1 MPKTCGILNRPNGQL
16 WSTGDPQKLYRGVA
30 PRATFS
36 ALAAVARGLG
46 HLGVVTDHGMFRRM
60 PLLVRYAGAFYP
72 SLAFR
77 VMCDYLQ
84 VPPENIVIIPGKHI
98 ILRQA
103 RRPPA
108 GPAHDIVIPIDAY
121 GSMLINYI
129 GSWERLKHYNFVD
142 ILQASQ
148 NRDELE
154 MWTEELAGKLVVISD
169 VSTGSTDIGDIPLDV
184 DFPLSGLH
192 TNIMHNILTETFLR
206 PLSMAEMLG
215 IELVLLLLLL
225 GLSVLLPARGF
236 EVGALGVSLGYLGF
250 AAGCFF
256 YAHTVGNLLRPLL
269 MVSFATVTL
278 AVAHYMQE
286 EKAKLEGLRQRDRI
300 RSTFGRYVSNS
311 VVDELLE
318 SPRGLAMGG
327 ELRQITLLVSDLRGF
342 TSLSARLSPHEVL
355 EILNR
360 YFERML
366 DIIEHYRGTV
376 DELQGDG
383 ILAFFGA
390 PWAAPDDPERAVAC
404 AIAMQIALRDVNAEQ
419 HLRNLPELAMG
430 IGINT
435 GEVIVGNIGSLKRT
449 KYGAVGSAI
458 NTAYR
463 IESYTVGGQIL
474 QQSADLC
481 RGAIA
486 GAGAQHHASGV
497 QRLTA
502 SCDLV

>member
-1 MPKTCGILNRPNGQL
+1 MVDQLFVWREAIGHLRPAYDDTVVHVDLNDSSIQRLNESYLDRRVYAHLDRGIYAQVIQNLADMRVAAQVHDFIFAAPINAAEDNALIGATAAAGNVYFGVALGLEKSGQKL
-16 WSTGDPQKLYRGVA
+16 RQQSTRAEDLRYLEQTKWSVVVQGDPQELYRGVT
-30 PRATFS
+30 PRVTFS
-36 ALAAVARGLG
+36 ALASVARGLG
-46 HLGVVTDHGMFRRM
+46 HLDVVTDHGMFRRM

-108 GPAHDIVIPIDAY
+108 GTAHDIVIPIDGH

-148 NRDELE
+148 NRDALE

-192 TNIMHNILTETFLR
+192 TNIMHTILTETFLR
-206 PLSMAEMLG
+206 PGSMAEMLG

-236 EVGALGVSLGYLGF
+236 EVGALVVSLGYLGF
-250 AAGCFF
+250 GAGCFF
-256 YAHTVGNLLRPLL
+256 YTHTVCHLLRPLL

-278 AVAHYMQE
+278 TVAHYMQE
-286 EKAKLEGLRQRDRI
+286 EKARLEGLRQRDSI

-318 SPRGLAMGG
+318 SPGDWRWAG
-327 ELRQITLLVSDLRGF
+327 SY
-342 TSLSARLSPHEVL
+342 ARLPCSFR
-355 EILNR
+355 I
-360 YFERML
+360 Y
-366 DIIEHYRGTV
+366 
-376 DELQGDG
+376 
-383 ILAFFGA
+383 A
-390 PWAAPDDPERAVAC
+390 
-404 AIAMQIALRDVNAEQ
+404 ALRHCQPGYPPTRCWKSSIATLNACS
-419 HLRNLPELAMG
+419 
-430 IGINT
+430 I
-435 GEVIVGNIGSLKRT
+435 
-449 KYGAVGSAI
+449 
-458 NTAYR
+458 
-463 IESYTVGGQIL
+463 
-474 QQSADLC
+474 
-481 RGAIA
+481 
-486 GAGAQHHASGV
+486 
-497 QRLTA
+497 
-502 SCDLV
+502 